1 MSVPAMQSA
10 TTVQSRKAMQ
20 TEMVK
25 RQAVLKRV
33 ELSTWLPTGLFAL
46 LAISVWQAVV
56 WAFALPPI
64 LLPSPW
70 AVIIAA
76 WETRQELLH
85 GAMVTGT
92 AAVAGFAMSI
102 IVGIAVAALMSQSR
116 MLRLALYPYV
126 ILLQTVPIVAI
137 APLLVIWSGYEFR
150 TVVLVTL
157 IISLFP
163 IINSVVQGLLAIPQ
177 DRLDLFRLYGAS
189 RLQTLWRLR
198 IPTAV
203 NYLMLGAKTSSGL
216 AVIGAIVAEF
226 FVGNGGAN
234 YSGLGTLMTGWQ
246 TLGRTA
252 PLMAALCIS
261 TLIGVIMFASVE
273 LMSRTLLRRWMSY
286 D

>member
-1 MSVPAMQSA
+1 MHERMNLAS
-10 TTVQSRKAMQ
+10 
-20 TEMVK
+20 
-25 RQAVLKRV
+25 
-33 ELSTWLPTGLFAL
+33 WIPTFL
-46 LAISVWQAVV
+46 LAIVVVAIWQAIVTMY
-56 WAFALPPI
+56 ALPPI
-64 LLPSPW
+64 LLPAPL
-70 AVIIAA
+70 AVLQAA
-76 WETRQELLH
+76 WETRDELSR
-85 GAMVTGT
+85 GAVVTGG
-92 AAVAGFAMSI
+92 AAMAGFLLSLV
-102 IVGIAVAALMSQSR
+102 VGTIVAALMSQSR

-137 APLLVIWSGYEFR
+137 APLLVIWSGYTFR

-163 IINSVVQGLLAIPQ
+163 IINNVAAGLLAIPQ

-198 IPTAV
+198 IPTAISHLV
-203 NYLMLGAKTSSGL
+203 VGAKTSSGL

-261 TLIGVIMFASVE
+261 TLIGVIMFATVD
-273 LMSRTLLRRWMSY
+273 LISRSLLRRWMNY

>member
-1 MSVPAMQSA
+1 MRLKERS
-10 TTVQSRKAMQ
+10 K
-20 TEMVK
+20 
-25 RQAVLKRV
+25 VLKRFHV
-33 ELSTWLPTGLFAL
+33 STWFPTLVLAAL
-46 LAISVWQAVV
+46 VVLAWQALV
-56 WAFALPPI
+56 WACSLPPI

-70 AVIIAA
+70 AVGVAA
-76 WETRQELLH
+76 WETRDELLR
-85 GAMVTGT
+85 GAVVTGG
-92 AAVAGFAMSI
+92 AAVCGFLLSI
-102 IVGIAVAALMSQSR
+102 VVGIAVAALMSQSR

-163 IINSVVQGLLAIPQ
+163 IINSVAEGLLAIPQ

-198 IPTAV
+198 VPTAV

-226 FVGNGGAN
+226 FVGSGGAN

-252 PLMAALCIS
+252 PLMAALCVS

-273 LMSRTLLRRWMSY
+273 IISRTLLRRWMNY

>member
-1 MSVPAMQSA
+1 MCERMNLASWIP
-10 TTVQSRKAMQ
+10 TV
-20 TEMVK
+20 
-25 RQAVLKRV
+25 
-33 ELSTWLPTGLFAL
+33 L
-46 LAISVWQAVV
+46 LAIVVVAIWQAIVMIY
-56 WAFALPPI
+56 ALPPI
-64 LLPSPW
+64 LLPAPL
-70 AVIIAA
+70 AVLQAA
-76 WETRQELLH
+76 WETRDELSR
-85 GAMVTGT
+85 GAVVTGG
-92 AAVAGFAMSI
+92 AAMAGFLLSLVVGT
-102 IVGIAVAALMSQSR
+102 IVASLMSQSR

-137 APLLVIWSGYEFR
+137 APLLVIWSGYTFR

-163 IINSVVQGLLAIPQ
+163 IINNVAAGLLAIPQ

-198 IPTAV
+198 IPTAISHLV
-203 NYLMLGAKTSSGL
+203 VGAKTSSGL

-261 TLIGVIMFASVE
+261 TLIGVIMFATVD
-273 LMSRTLLRRWMSY
+273 LISRSLLRRWMNY

>member
-1 MSVPAMQSA
+1 MRERMKLSSWGP
-10 TTVQSRKAMQ
+10 TV
-20 TEMVK
+20 
-25 RQAVLKRV
+25 
-33 ELSTWLPTGLFAL
+33 L
-46 LAISVWQAVV
+46 LAVVVVAVWQAIVTIY
-56 WAFALPPI
+56 ALPPI
-64 LLPSPW
+64 LLPSPL
-70 AVIIAA
+70 AVLAAA
-76 WETRQELLH
+76 WETRSELAQ
-85 GAMVTGT
+85 GAVVTGG
-92 AAVAGFAMSI
+92 AAVAGFLMSI
-102 IVGIAVAALMSQSR
+102 VLGTVVAALMSQSR

-137 APLLVIWSGYEFR
+137 APLLVIWSGYTFR

-163 IINSVVQGLLAIPQ
+163 IINSVAAGLLAIPQ

-198 IPTAV
+198 IPTAISHLV
-203 NYLMLGAKTSSGL
+203 IGAKTSSGL

-261 TLIGVIMFASVE
+261 TLIGVIMFATVD
-273 LMSRTLLRRWMSY
+273 LISRSLLRRWMNY

>member
-1 MSVPAMQSA
+1 M
-10 TTVQSRKAMQ
+10 
-20 TEMVK
+20 
-25 RQAVLKRV
+25 RQVRR
-33 ELSTWLPTGLFAL
+33 GLRT
-46 LAISVWQAVV
+46 
-56 WAFALPPI
+56 ALPPLLFFLAFAAAWQVAVVLLEI
-64 LLPSPW
+64 PPFLLPGPL
-70 AVIIAA
+70 AIVAA
-76 WETRQELLH
+76 ALENGPTLLS
-85 GAMVTGT
+85 ATGVT
-92 AAVAGFAMSI
+92 AAGALAGFTLSQL
-102 IVGIAVAALMSQSR
+102 VGLLIAFAFAEWELVRRAG
-116 MLRLALYPYV
+116 YPYA
-126 ILLQTVPIVAI
+126 IFLQTVPIVAI

-163 IINSVVQGLLAIPQ
+163 IINSVADGLLAIPQ

-203 NYLMLGAKTSSGL
+203 HYLMLGAKTSSGL

-226 FVGNGGAN
+226 FVGSGGAN

-261 TLIGVIMFASVE
+261 TLIGVIMFGSVE
-273 LMSRTLLRRWMSY
+273 LLSRTVLRRWMSY
-286 D
+286 E